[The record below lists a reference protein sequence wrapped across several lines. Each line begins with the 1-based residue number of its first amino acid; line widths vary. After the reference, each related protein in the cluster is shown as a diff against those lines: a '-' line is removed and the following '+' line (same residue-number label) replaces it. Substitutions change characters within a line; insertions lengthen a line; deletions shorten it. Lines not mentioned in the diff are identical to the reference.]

1 MEIAYFLFF
10 LSHSPI
16 IPDSWTNLF
25 AGSFFS
31 MEMTTSS
38 PCPDTD
44 SKQVVVIN
52 FQCSAGE
59 KVVRSPLSLKQHPIV
74 SPTPWINL
82 VIFVSWSNAM
92 QWSYMLYCGPSR
104 ELKKNGAN
112 FQSYY
117 MAESARAQDEAGPVF
132 WLVNRAG
139 EMALYCRFRT
149 SRVDS
154 SRKIL
159 FGSSIDQAYW
169 VKMAKNWPGFFCV
182 FIDLDFVLNI
192 KMPIKKTGPLSNHL
206 YRTRTVNNAYILT

>member
-104 ELKKNGAN
+104 ELKKNEAN

-117 MAESARAQDEAGPVF
+117 MAESARGQDEAGPVF

-169 VKMAKNWPGFFCV
+169 VKMAKNWPGFFLR
-182 FIDLDFVLNI
+182 FYRPRLRFEYKNAN
-192 KMPIKKTGPLSNHL
+192 KKDWAIIQPSLPNKNG
-206 YRTRTVNNAYILT
+206 

>member
-59 KVVRSPLSLKQHPIV
+59 KVVRSPLSLKKHPIA
-74 SPTPWINL
+74 SLTSWFNL
-82 VIFVSWSNAM
+82 VIFVSWSNGM
-92 QWSYMLYCGPSR
+92 QWRYMLYCGPSVSS
-104 ELKKNGAN
+104 K
-112 FQSYY
+112 
-117 MAESARAQDEAGPVF
+117 
-132 WLVNRAG
+132 
-139 EMALYCRFRT
+139 RT
-149 SRVDS
+149 RPIS
-154 SRKIL
+154 SRITMIWLNPREGKMKRVLCSDWLIDRARCLFIAGSGLPALIL
-159 FGSSIDQAYW
+159 Q
-169 VKMAKNWPGFFCV
+169 
-182 FIDLDFVLNI
+182 
-192 KMPIKKTGPLSNHL
+192 
-206 YRTRTVNNAYILT
+206 